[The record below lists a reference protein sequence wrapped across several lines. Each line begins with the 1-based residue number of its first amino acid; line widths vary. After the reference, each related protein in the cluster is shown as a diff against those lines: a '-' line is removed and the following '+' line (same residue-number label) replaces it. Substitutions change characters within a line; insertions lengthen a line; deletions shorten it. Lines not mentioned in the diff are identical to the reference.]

1 MMGAGLHPRLPFKFR
16 KRGRWMRKWMI
27 ILLVA
32 AVVSTVFLP
41 GLSRG
46 DDRTDRVTYR
56 KDYRDPVL
64 KRMKEEMDS
73 LAAVRDSITAEINK
87 RYREKEK
94 KEREEREE
102 IRLDFKEIRKPESPE
117 SFSPPFHFKPVPQ
130 YYTGTCWCFCTT
142 SFMES
147 EIARLTGTEIK
158 LSEMYTVYWE
168 YVEKARGY
176 IRKRGNQPFAQGGES
191 DGVFIIWDKYGV
203 VPLEEY
209 PGLTGSNDKHNHK
222 MLRNEMFGY
231 LECVRENGTWDEEHN
246 LAQIRLILDRYLGRP
261 PAEFEFEGR
270 KITPKE
276 FVDKVLKVDTDDYV
290 QVMSTLSEPF
300 YVQAEF
306 DVPDNWRPT
315 DTYYNLPLDEFYG
328 HIRKAVSEGYTVCI
342 GGDVS
347 EPGYNGFEDG
357 AVIPDYDIPRDYIS
371 QDSRE
376 MRIYNHTTTDDH
388 GIHLLAHREVDGDDW
403 FLIKDSSRS
412 SRHGEFHGYLFY
424 REDYVKLKMLTY
436 TVHRD
441 VLEDLEP
448 KFRKAAREME

>member
-1 MMGAGLHPRLPFKFR
+1 
-16 KRGRWMRKWMI
+16 MRKLII
-27 ILLVA
+27 ILSLAAISVA
-32 AVVSTVFLP
+32 LFLP
-41 GLSRG
+41 GISLG
-46 DDRTDRVTYR
+46 DDRRDHVTYH

-73 LAAVRDSITAEINK
+73 LKAVRDSITAEINEKYRKK
-87 RYREKEK
+87 RER
-94 KEREEREE
+94 EREERQE
-102 IRLDFKEIRKPESPE
+102 IRLDFKGVEKPDSPE
-117 SFSPPFHFKPVPQ
+117 SFDPPFHFDPVPQ

-147 EIARLTGTEIK
+147 EIARLTGREIK

-203 VPLEEY
+203 VPLKEY
-209 PGLTGSNDKHNHK
+209 PGLTGGWDKHNHK
-222 MLRNEMFGY
+222 MLRSEMMDY

-246 LAQIRLILDRYLGRP
+246 IAHIRVILDKYLGRP
-261 PAEFEFEGR
+261 PEEFKFDG
-270 KITPKE
+270 KVMTPGK
-276 FVDKVLKVDTDDYV
+276 FLKNVLKVDTADYV
-290 QVMSTLSEPF
+290 QVMSTISEPF

-315 DTYYNLPLDEFYG
+315 GTYYNIPLDEFYS
-328 HIRKAVSEGYTVCI
+328 HITKATSEGYTVCI

-357 AVIPDYDIPRDYIS
+357 AIIPDYDIPGDYIN

-376 MRIYNHTTTDDH
+376 FRIYNGTTTDDH
-388 GIHLLAHREVDGDDW
+388 GIHLLAHINRGGDDW

-412 SRHGEFHGYLFY
+412 SRHGKFHGYLFY
-424 REDYVKLKMLTY
+424 RGDYIKLKMLTY

-441 VLEDLEP
+441 VLKDLMP
-448 KFRKAAREME
+448 RFREAEETANE

>member
-1 MMGAGLHPRLPFKFR
+1 
-16 KRGRWMRKWMI
+16 MRRVFI
-27 ILLVA
+27 CLFIAA
-32 AVVSTVFLP
+32 AVIALALPAVS
-41 GLSRG
+41 RED
-46 DDRTDRVTYR
+46 DDRDRVIYK

-64 KRMKEEMDS
+64 KRMKEKMDS
-73 LAAVRDSITAEINK
+73 ITAVRDSITAAINRK
-87 RYREKEK
+87 HKEK
-94 KEREEREE
+94 REKEREERQE
-102 IRLDFKEIRKPESPE
+102 IKLDFNGIEKPESPE
-117 SFSPPFHFKPVPQ
+117 SFDPPFHFKPVPQ

-147 EIARLTGTEIK
+147 EVRRLTGRKIK

-191 DGVFIIWDKYGV
+191 DGLFIIWEKYGV

-209 PGLTGSNDKHNHK
+209 TGLTGGRDKHNHK
-222 MLRNEMFGY
+222 MLRNEMMDY
-231 LECVRENGTWDEEHN
+231 LECVKENGTWDEDQN
-246 LAQIRLILDRYLGRP
+246 LAHIRVILDKYLGRP
-261 PAEFEFEGR
+261 PEEFEFEG
-270 KITPKE
+270 KNMTPLR
-276 FVDKVLKVDTDDYV
+276 FVHDVLEVNVDDYV
-290 QVMSTLSEPF
+290 QVMSTMSEPF

-315 DTYYNLPLDEFYG
+315 DTYYNLPLDEFYS

-357 AVIPDYDIPRDYIS
+357 AVIPDYDIPRGYIS

-376 MRIYNHTTTDDH
+376 FRIYNHTTTDDH

-412 SRHGEFHGYLFY
+412 SRHGKFHGYLFY
-424 REDYVKLKMLTY
+424 REDYIKLKMLTY

-441 VLEDLEP
+441 VLRDIESKL
-448 KFRKAAREME
+448 K